1 MTPIILVGVGVLA
14 LILGVI
20 IGVNTQRMSS
30 ELTYL
35 RDRVNKL
42 EDAQSQNAKRRN
54 PYRTDDGIEDAMAIV
69 HDVVWQSAATL
80 NYVKDRSERID
91 SILKTVR
98 VDPDSYDPDQPNGKV
113 KIVNKKPSA
122 ATDGLGEPGAT
133 RSSTQS

>member
-1 MTPIILVGVGVLA
+1 MTPIILIGALMLA

-20 IGVNTQRMSS
+20 IGVNTQRMAS

-42 EDAQSQNAKRRN
+42 EDAQSQKRRN

-91 SILKTVR
+91 NILKTVR

-113 KIVNKKPSA
+113 EILNKKPSA